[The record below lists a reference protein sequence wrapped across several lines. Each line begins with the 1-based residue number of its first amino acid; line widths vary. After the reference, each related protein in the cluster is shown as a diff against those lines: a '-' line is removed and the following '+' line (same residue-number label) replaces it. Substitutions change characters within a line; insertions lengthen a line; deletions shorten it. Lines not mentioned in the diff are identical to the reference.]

1 MNMPC
6 DPPEAQSADWPCPLP
21 FAQLQVIGSGLS
33 NAPGMRAEIVAGLQ
47 ILIQVAP
54 SKDAST
60 HSATPF
66 LARALREYFSN
77 KSVQAE
83 AFLQQFAQRDD
94 EPPALLALI
103 RHLLGGGM
111 DAAQLLQQAMQLCA
125 TEAYVDVAIELL
137 LWLFSKGALNNSEGG
152 INYLVQLMS
161 ETLQRPA
168 AAERL
173 LSMHRKQMPD
183 SALAQTHQAQRIA
196 HALSASAHF
205 KLGKKNLHFRE
216 ASLDSPEVQDWL
228 RRGQILSRAGLSGAH
243 RVSYIHSY
251 APITRDLISFRDA
264 SFVLGDDEHAL
275 LYCELSTQYKAS
287 DANWSLCLH
296 PLSADGPALEQLM
309 PAILEQAE
317 LRVSLRGGRSL
328 SLNLEDAQCAP
339 EPFLL
344 ANYAPMLAYES
355 HTDLQ
360 RSEAELWTSVR
371 KSFKSIIS
379 KTAAQTTLHHLNREQ
394 RVLQLGNTQLD
405 WEQTKDILLYLGN
418 ADPNGLFFARGQ
430 FDSYRDWI
438 MEFGGEICI
447 VWHHRLG
454 PIAASII
461 TDYFGFS
468 TYCWGRSAGP
478 VLDPLTKTSHL
489 ALWDA
494 IRRAKARGNTRFNLG
509 NFDADGTPSRK
520 LNAIAKFKHGFAT
533 NLVRLM
539 QWSKILD

>member
-1 MNMPC
+1 MQ
-6 DPPEAQSADWPCPLP
+6 A
-21 FAQLQVIGSGLS
+21 IGSGLS
-33 NAPGMRAEIVAGLQ
+33 NAPGMRTEIVAGLQ
-47 ILIQVAP
+47 VLIEVAL
-54 SKDAST
+54 SGDEAAAKASA
-60 HSATPF
+60 SPF
-66 LARALREYFSN
+66 LARALREYFSH

-83 AFLQQFAQRDD
+83 AFLQQFSLRDD
-94 EPPALLALI
+94 EPPVLLALI
-103 RHLLGGGM
+103 RALLGGGM
-111 DAAQLLQQAMQLCA
+111 DAAQLLQHTMQLCD

-137 LWLFSKGALNNSEGG
+137 LLLFSKGALNNSEGG
-152 INYLVQLMS
+152 INYLVQLMT

-173 LSMHRKQMPD
+173 LALHRKQTPD
-183 SALAQTHQAQRIA
+183 SALAQAHHAQRLA
-196 HALSASAHF
+196 RALAASAHF
-205 KLGKKNLHFRE
+205 KLGKKNLHFRD
-216 ASLDSPEVQDWL
+216 AGLDSPAVQDWL
-228 RRGQILSRAGLSGAH
+228 RCGQILSRAGLSGAH

-264 SFVLGDDEHAL
+264 SFVLAEGEQAL
-275 LYCELSTQYKAS
+275 LYCELSTQYTAS

-296 PLSADGPALEQLM
+296 PLSADGPKLEQLM
-309 PAILEQAE
+309 PALLEQAE
-317 LRVSLRGGRSL
+317 LRVSAHGGRSL
-328 SLNLEDAQCAP
+328 SVSLDEAQCAP
-339 EPFLL
+339 EPFLQ
-344 ANYAPMLAYES
+344 ANYAAMLAYES

-394 RVLQLGNTQLD
+394 RTLQLGAHQLD

-447 VWHHRLG
+447 VWHQRLG

-520 LNAIAKFKHGFAT
+520 LNEIAKFKHGFAT
-533 NLVRLM
+533 DLVRLV